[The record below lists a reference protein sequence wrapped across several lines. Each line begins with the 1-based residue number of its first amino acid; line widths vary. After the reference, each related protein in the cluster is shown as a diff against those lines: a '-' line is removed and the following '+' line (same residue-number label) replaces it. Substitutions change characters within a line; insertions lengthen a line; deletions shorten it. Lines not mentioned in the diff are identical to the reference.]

1 MRKVS
6 LNRVK
11 AKVRQYRI
19 QKSKAKANMTDG
31 NVNDYIKNLIALY
44 ETKTQL
50 GSGKSLIPVRI
61 QK

>member
-31 NVNDYIKNLIALY
+31 NVNDYIKNLIELY

-50 GSGKSLIPVRI
+50 GGVKTLIPVRI